1 MGQFEHRIPS
11 TLYLW
16 VIEYE
21 SARGPF
27 IFRPKIYDSLIMS
40 KLKDRI
46 LYALTIYDSSI
57 MSKLSTK
64 DRILFEKDR
73 IHSGKDRIVYLK
85 DHIFYVETVH
95 FQARTV

>member
-1 MGQFEHRIPS
+1 MSHLEDRIHYA
-11 TLYLW
+11 LN
-16 VIEYE
+16 
-21 SARGPF
+21 
-27 IFRPKIYDSLIMS
+27 IYDATIMS
-40 KLKDRI
+40 HLEDRI
-46 LYALTIYDSSI
+46 LSAKDCIHFG
-57 MSKLSTK
+57 K